1 MTTKHTPQQTL
12 AGHTPGPW
20 KLRPDSTLGG
30 LYSEIIG
37 KDTIYKVWGV
47 VVSKIPTKN
56 AEQRANAQLIESAP
70 EMLEALEDIL
80 QRLEDDLF
88 LAGVPREQH
97 KDQRHLKRLYKAI
110 AKAKGQ
116 TSLSPHDKQGEV

>member
-1 MTTKHTPQQTL
+1 MNVRSCNNVLSH
-12 AGHTPGPW
+12 
-20 KLRPDSTLGG
+20 
-30 LYSEIIG
+30 
-37 KDTIYKVWGV
+37 GV
-47 VVSKIPTKN
+47 VTCNDCHGKGH
-56 AEQRANAQLIESAP
+56 RIESAP

-116 TSLSPHDKQGEV
+116 TSLSPQDKQGEV